1 MKNTKK
7 SQKSN
12 IKQKLNLKCQNC
24 RIIRF
29 FLLSVLLIVLL
40 GFIKNDK
47 LHYLQIVTPQNA
59 ATVIISLGLIMFLIK
74 LAKYFLERNQ
84 D

>member
-1 MKNTKK
+1 MENTKMT
-7 SQKSN
+7 QKS
-12 IKQKLNLKCQNC
+12 ITKQRQAPKCQNC

-29 FLLSVLLIVLL
+29 FLLSVLLIALL

-47 LHYLQIVTPQNA
+47 LHYLKIVTPQNA
-59 ATVIISLGLIMFLIK
+59 AIVIISLGLIMFLIK
-74 LAKYFLERNQ
+74 LTKYFFEKNQ

>member
-1 MKNTKK
+1 MEDANKNLKSTIKK
-7 SQKSN
+7 KPTP
-12 IKQKLNLKCQNC
+12 KCQNC

-29 FLLSVLLIVLL
+29 FLLSVLLIALL
-40 GFIKNDK
+40 GFIQNDK
-47 LHYLQIVTPQNA
+47 LHYLQIVTPKNA
-59 ATVIISLGLIMFLIK
+59 AIVIISLGLIMFLTK